1 MPKLSLIQ
9 TSCNGSPAENLDK
22 TERLIRKAA
31 KEGAHIVALQELF
44 QTPYFCRD
52 INRDHFKLAESIPG
66 PVTDRISRIASEQ
79 KIVVLA
85 PLFEKE
91 APGLYYNSLAVIDA
105 DGSLMGVYRKLH
117 IPDDPGFH
125 EKYYFTPGDRG
136 YQVYQTK
143 YGSIGTLICWDQ
155 WFPEAARI
163 TAMKGADLIVYP
175 TAIATLPDEGPLL
188 KQKYMEAWQLI
199 QRSHAISNGCFI
211 ACINRTGE
219 EAGNRFWGH
228 SFITGSFGEILA
240 EAGENEGVI
249 SAEIDFSEIEK
260 QRQIWPFFRD
270 RRTDS
275 YQDLLQKWIHE

>member
-31 KEGAHIVALQELF
+31 KEGAQIVALQELF

-188 KQKYMEAWQLI
+188 KQKYLEAWQLI

-211 ACINRTGE
+211 AGINRTGE

-228 SFITGSFGEILA
+228 SFIAGPFGEILA

-249 SAEIDFSEIEK
+249 TAELDFSEIEK

-275 YQDLLQKWIHE
+275 YQDLLQKWIHK